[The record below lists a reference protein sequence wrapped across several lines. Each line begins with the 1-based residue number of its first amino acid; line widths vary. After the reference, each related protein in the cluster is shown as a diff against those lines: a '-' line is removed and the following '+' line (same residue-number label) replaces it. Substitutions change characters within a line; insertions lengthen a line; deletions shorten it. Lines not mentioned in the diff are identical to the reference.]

1 MKNQIKLLLILLAI
15 TLTNNVNSQS
25 ISTKMA
31 QYCDWDSTTKQWKDC
46 STDNNYN
53 SLMVINDQQ
62 TMITHTTEDNKS
74 IYYVESTSIV
84 YNDLKEKE
92 WVYNLTSD
100 TGTKYIIKVNP
111 TSRLIFCVYTI
122 EGEIKE
128 TIFMIKSIF

>member
-31 QYCDWDSTTKQWKDC
+31 QYCDWDSATKQWKDC

-100 TGTKYIIKVNP
+100 TGTKYIMKVNP

>member
-1 MKNQIKLLLILLAI
+1 
-15 TLTNNVNSQS
+15 
-25 ISTKMA
+25 
-31 QYCDWDSTTKQWKDC
+31 
-46 STDNNYN
+46 
-53 SLMVINDQQ
+53 MVINDQQ

-92 WVYNLTSD
+92 WVYNLTSN
-100 TGTKYIIKVNP
+100 TGTKYIMKVNP

>member
-1 MKNQIKLLLILLAI
+1 MKNQIKLLLILLVI

-100 TGTKYIIKVNP
+100 TGTKYIMKVNP